1 VAARRRSAGRG
12 ASRGQKGS
20 PGWLWLLAGIL
31 IGLGLAWYLFGK
43 GYIPQPRQDVV
54 TEPPAAETGKPAA
67 SEEVAPRGKDS
78 QRQKYDFFTVLPEM
92 EVVVPEQ
99 ELQRQSQAQQ
109 AREAT
114 RTESGEAPPN
124 AAPDSGDRYVLQA
137 GSFRQSADAE
147 QRKARLALLGLSTR
161 VQTVTV
167 NGATWHRVLVGPVN
181 GAARAD
187 QVRRQLADNGID
199 SMVTKSP

>member
-1 VAARRRSAGRG
+1 MGARRKKATRKQSGGTPA
-12 ASRGQKGS
+12 
-20 PGWLWLLAGIL
+20 WMWLLTGVL
-31 IGLGLAWYLFGK
+31 IGLGLAYYLLGK
-43 GYIPQPRQDVV
+43 GYLPQGE
-54 TEPPAAETGKPAA
+54 TAATPAQTTQPGG
-67 SEEVAPRGKDS
+67 SEELAPARDS
-78 QRQKYDFFTVLPEM
+78 DRREDKSQYDFFTVLPEM

-99 ELQRQSQAQQ
+99 ELQRQSEAQQ
-109 AREAT
+109 AREAAAGV
-114 RTESGEAPPN
+114 EDAVSDVAPTG
-124 AAPDSGDRYVLQA
+124 GDRYILQA

-147 QRKARLALLGLSTR
+147 QRKASLALLGLSTR

-187 QVRRQLADNGID
+187 QVRRQLAESGID